1 MMRSLRARLLLV
13 SAVVLAGFLGL
24 TGLALDQA
32 FRASAESALRERLQ
46 SHLYALLAAADL
58 NANNRLELPVELP
71 EPRFNLVGS
80 GLMAEVRDATGL
92 PVWRSRSALGAEFA
106 GTSSSS
112 APGERVYTQTAAGET
127 AARLMLSFATR
138 WEGGGGEPQIYV
150 FHVAERLD
158 EQAAQIRQFRRVLFG
173 WLAAATLLL
182 LVTQALILRW
192 GLAPLRRVA
201 QDLSEMEAGRA
212 QALSGRY
219 PAELQ
224 PLIDNLN
231 ALLAEARQHLQ
242 RYRDTLGNL
251 AHSLKTPLAVLR
263 GSVEAQASVE
273 ELRAVAQEQL
283 QNMNEIVEYQLQR
296 AAAAG
301 RTALSAPLPVAPAA
315 RKLLAALEKVYA
327 AKSLRVETDIA
338 PGVMFRGDEGD
349 LLEIL
354 GNVADNAFKWARS
367 RVRVQARNET
377 SGQSRLHFTLHIEDD
392 GPGIPDDQV
401 QRVRARG
408 ARADASIPGHGLGL
422 AVVQEIVE
430 LYDGE
435 LVIARSPLGGAAV
448 EVRL

>member
-1 MMRSLRARLLLV
+1 
-13 SAVVLAGFLGL
+13 
-24 TGLALDQA
+24 
-32 FRASAESALRERLQ
+32 
-46 SHLYALLAAADL
+46 
-58 NANNRLELPVELP
+58 
-71 EPRFNLVGS
+71 
-80 GLMAEVRDATGL
+80 
-92 PVWRSRSALGAEFA
+92 
-106 GTSSSS
+106 
-112 APGERVYTQTAAGET
+112 
-127 AARLMLSFATR
+127 MLSFATR
-138 WEGGGGEPQIYV
+138 WEGGGEPQIYV

-158 EQAAQIRQFRRVLFG
+158 EHAAQILQFRRGLFG

-182 LVTQALILRW
+182 LVAQALILRW

-263 GSVEAQASVE
+263 GSVEAKAPVE

-315 RKLLAALEKVYA
+315 RKLLAALEKVYV
-327 AKSLRVETDIA
+327 AKALQVETEIA
-338 PGVMFRGDEGD
+338 PEVMFRGDEGD

-367 RVRVQARNET
+367 RVRIQAQNPAA
-377 SGQSRLHFTLHIEDD
+377 GQPGARFTLRIEDD
-392 GPGIPDDQV
+392 GPGIPDDQA

-408 ARADASIPGHGLGL
+408 ARADAAIPGHGLGL